1 MLGDTVSARPL
12 SRQRGKLRLS
22 FGVRPGRTVLEE
34 RYASAPFGAV
44 RANYPDG
51 SGTPEVQITNP
62 SGGIL
67 GGDHL
72 ELEVSLAPGSSA
84 TLLTQ
89 AANKAYRGTESGQE
103 AAFHVGEGAFLEYA
117 PHHLIP
123 YTASNYR
130 QQTTFHLAR
139 DATLFTWDSFSAG
152 RLARGE
158 RFAFERLQSRVEAWR
173 NGAPEVVDGFDLSG
187 GVREHFGG
195 YSYLAAAYVC
205 APTDL
210 GPLADILHEAF
221 SGISGALASAS
232 APSSGLCVVRVL
244 ADSAPVMY
252 RALNACRELSRR
264 FLGLTVP
271 ARAVL

>member
-1 MLGDTVSARPL
+1 MFGDTVSARPL

-22 FGVRPGRTVLEE
+22 LGLRSGRTVLEE
-34 RYASAPFGAV
+34 HYTSAPFGAV
-44 RANYPDG
+44 RANYPDD
-51 SGTPEVQITNP
+51 SGTPEVQVTNP

-72 ELEVSLAPGSSA
+72 ELEVILAPGSSA

-89 AANKAYRGTESGQE
+89 AANKAYRGPESGQE
-103 AAFHVGEGAFLEYA
+103 AAFHVEEGAFLEYV

-123 YTASNYR
+123 YAASNYR
-130 QQTTFHLAR
+130 QRTTFHLAP
-139 DATLFTWDSFSAG
+139 DATLFTWDAFSAG

-158 RFAFERLQSRVEAWR
+158 RFAFNRLWSRVEVWR
-173 NGAPEVVDGFDLSG
+173 NDAPEVVDGFDFSG

-195 YSYLAAAYVC
+195 YSYLAVAYVC

-210 GPLADILHEAF
+210 GPLADTLHEAL
-221 SGISGALASAS
+221 SDISGALASAS

-244 ADSAPVMY
+244 ADSAPAMY
-252 RALNACRELSRR
+252 RALNACRERSRK
-264 FLGLTVP
+264 FLGLPVP